1 MKYLR
6 LLFFWALLMAFQCE
20 SDNPTSF
27 DSLEATGLLGRW
39 EIQDEIING
48 VISNMIP
55 KCCEF
60 LEFNPDDNIRDSI
73 GFLTY
78 SDSQDIVNSG
88 IFEVDL
94 NNQSI
99 LFIDD
104 ESDEFKFEFAVDDSL
119 ENLTVDF
126 TEDETNYTQTWVKIE

>member
-6 LLFFWALLMAFQCE
+6 LLFFLPLLMAFQCE
-20 SDNPTSF
+20 SDIPPSF
-27 DSLEATGLLGRW
+27 DSLEETGLLGRW
-39 EIQDEIING
+39 EIQDEIVNG

-78 SDSQDIVNSG
+78 TDSQDIVNSG

-94 NNQSI
+94 KNQSI

-104 ESDEFKFEFAVDDSL
+104 ESDEFTFEFTVDDSQ
-119 ENLTVDF
+119 ENLTVGF
-126 TEDETNYTQTWVKIE
+126 TEDGTNYSQTWVKIE

>member
-6 LLFFWALLMAFQCE
+6 FIILAPFLMAFQCE
-20 SDNPTSF
+20 SDDPSSF
-27 DSLEATGLLGRW
+27 DNLEATGLLGRW

-48 VISNMIP
+48 SISDMTP

-60 LEFNPDDNIRDSI
+60 LEFNLDDNIKDTI

-78 SDSQDIVNSG
+78 TDSQDVVNIG
-88 IFEVDL
+88 VFEVEL

-99 LFIDD
+99 IFTDE
-104 ESDEFKFEFAVDDSL
+104 ESDEFTFEFEVDDVQQ
-119 ENLTVDF
+119 NLTLDF
-126 TEDETNYTQTWVKIE
+126 TKDGTNYIQTWVKIE

>member
-6 LLFFWALLMAFQCE
+6 FLALAPLLMAFQCE
-20 SDNPTSF
+20 SDDSSSF

-39 EIQDEIING
+39 EIQDEIINDA
-48 VISNMIP
+48 ISDMIP

-78 SDSQDIVNSG
+78 TDSQDVVNTG
-88 IFEVDL
+88 VFEVDL

-99 LFIDD
+99 LFTDD
-104 ESDEFKFEFAVDDSL
+104 ESDEFIFEFEVDGSQQ
-119 ENLTVDF
+119 NLTVDF
-126 TEDETNYTQTWVKIE
+126 TEDGTNYTQTWVKIE

>member
-6 LLFFWALLMAFQCE
+6 FLVLAPLLMAFQCE
-20 SDNPTSF
+20 SDDPSSF

-48 VISNMIP
+48 AISDMIP

-78 SDSQDIVNSG
+78 TDSQNIVNTG
-88 IFEVDL
+88 VFEVDL

-99 LFIDD
+99 LFTDN
-104 ESDEFKFEFAVDDSL
+104 ESDEFAFEFEVDGAQQ
-119 ENLTVDF
+119 NLTVDF
-126 TEDETNYTQTWVKIE
+126 TEDGTNYTQSWVRIE